1 MNKTYYS
8 KKRIL
13 VITSV
18 IILMI
23 IAIVVRICYPRSSHS
38 FKEVKS
44 ITIYFYD
51 GEYKTIELASEKCK
65 QVYELIN
72 KSWITHLDL
81 LYVGD
86 DCGGD
91 GPSITVK
98 YTDGTIDC
106 WDYRGESIYCRYV
119 YYEGV
124 AVTQKNII
132 IINNPKLS
140 DLIEEIISNNK

>member
-44 ITIYFYD
+44 ITIDFYD
-51 GEYKTIELASEKCK
+51 GEYKTIELASEKSK
-65 QVYELIN
+65 QVFELIN

-98 YTDGTIDC
+98 YTDGTIDY
-106 WDYRGESIYCRYV
+106 WDYRGESIYLRYV

-132 IINNPKLS
+132 VIHNQSLS
-140 DLIEEIISNNK
+140 DLIEELISNNK

>member
-1 MNKTYYS
+1 MNKTYNS

-13 VITSV
+13 VIVSV

-23 IAIVVRICYPRSSHS
+23 TAIAVRICYPRSSHG

-51 GEYKTIELASEKCK
+51 GEYKTIELTSEKRK
-65 QVYELIN
+65 QIFTLIN

-91 GPSITVK
+91 GPSISVK
-98 YTDGTIDC
+98 YTDGTIDY
-106 WDYRGESIYCRYV
+106 WDYRGESVYCRYV
-119 YYEGV
+119 YHEGV
-124 AVTQKNII
+124 AENII
-132 IINNPKLS
+132 LISNPKLS
-140 DLIEEIISNNK
+140 DLIKEIISNNK

>member
-1 MNKTYYS
+1 MNETYYS

-44 ITIYFYD
+44 ITIDFYD
-51 GEYKTIELASEKCK
+51 GEYKIIELASEKSK
-65 QVYELIN
+65 QVFELIN

-98 YTDGTIDC
+98 YTDGTIDY
-106 WDYRGESIYCRYV
+106 WDYRGESIYSRYV

-132 IINNPKLS
+132 VIHNQSLS
-140 DLIEEIISNNK
+140 DLIEELISNNK

>member
-65 QVYELIN
+65 QVFELIN

-106 WDYRGESIYCRYV
+106 WDYRGESIYLRYV

-132 IINNPKLS
+132 VINNQNLS